1 MEKQESIQLPEI
13 KTDKLLGLLDTLKW
27 EDHYEFEYD
36 GVEFLLIVTDAEELR
51 EAEKEGTLDEYGEP
65 VEFSASDSVDGFN
78 IYLHDTI
85 PIEKRKRILFHEIL
99 EATLARKGF
108 PLDKIHEIASK
119 EENKVF
125 GQQKK

>member
-13 KTDKLLGLLDTLKW
+13 KIDELLGILDTLKW
-27 EDHYEFEYD
+27 KDHYEFEYD
-36 GVEFLLIVTDAEELR
+36 GVEFLLIITDAEELR
-51 EAEKEGTLDEYGEP
+51 KAEKEETLDEHGEP
-65 VEFSASDSVDGFN
+65 AEFSASDLVDGFD

-85 PIEKRKRILFHEIL
+85 PAEKRKRILFHEIL

-108 PLDKIHEIASK
+108 PLDKIHEIALK

-125 GQQKK
+125 GQ